1 MEIAAASDRR
11 ISELPYGEQRLLEI
25 AIALSVRPRV
35 LLLDVREAEH
45 DGHIGTHPV
54 YFLRYDRPP
63 SARRCC
69 TTSRRISA
77 SRRSVSRFPGRR
89 IKATASCS
97 VAVAHR
103 FGDPI
108 VMSESPRRGTT
119 HRPAGKMPS
128 STGGTEGSNP
138 SPSRKESTANLTADD
153 LLAGRAI
160 KDAPLALGEDALN
173 QRQLRSRTGIT
184 FSL

>member
-1 MEIAAASDRR
+1 
-11 ISELPYGEQRLLEI
+11 
-25 AIALSVRPRV
+25 
-35 LLLDVREAEH
+35 
-45 DGHIGTHPV
+45 
-54 YFLRYDRPP
+54 
-63 SARRCC
+63 
-69 TTSRRISA
+69 
-77 SRRSVSRFPGRR
+77 
-89 IKATASCS
+89 
-97 VAVAHR
+97 
-103 FGDPI
+103 
-108 VMSESPRRGTT
+108 
-119 HRPAGKMPS
+119 MPS